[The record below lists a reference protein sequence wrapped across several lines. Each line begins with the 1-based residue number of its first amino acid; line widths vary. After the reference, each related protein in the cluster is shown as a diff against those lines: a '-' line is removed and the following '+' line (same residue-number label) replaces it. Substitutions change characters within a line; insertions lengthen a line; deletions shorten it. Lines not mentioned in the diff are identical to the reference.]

1 MTAST
6 RVDAELVRRGL
17 ARSRRHAAELV
28 ASGRVRVAGRAVTKA
43 SSAVADGADV
53 TVVPGADPEHEFASR
68 AGLKLAGALDAL
80 ARVPGGPR
88 VEGAACAD
96 LGASTGGFTDVL
108 LRRGAAHVVAVDVG
122 HDQLLPALRADDR
135 VTVVEGLNVRDL
147 TPADLAVTPE
157 LVVADLSFISL
168 TMVLP
173 AVAGV
178 LGPGAQALV
187 MVKPQFEVGRER
199 LGSGGVVRD
208 PALHAEAVRD
218 VAYAAERAGL
228 RTRAVVPS
236 PLPGPSGNREFFLWL
251 TPDTAAEVTGPGLR
265 GAGRDE
271 TGRAAGRDHT
281 DQAAG
286 RRSQAVAHAVAEAV
300 AWDPARGGPA
310 TAPGH
315 PPEPPAVVVPDGA
328 ARPDGTGRA
337 GGEGPGAPGDGHD
350 ALRADE
356 REEREP

>member
-28 ASGRVRVAGRAVTKA
+28 ASGRVRVASRVVAKP
-43 SSAVADGADV
+43 SSAVADGEDV
-53 TVVPGADPEHEFASR
+53 TVAPGPDPEHEFASR
-68 AGLKLAGALDAL
+68 AALKLVGALDAL
-80 ARVPGGPR
+80 ARVPGGPE
-88 VEGAACAD
+88 VAGAFCAD

-135 VTVVEGLNVRDL
+135 VTVVEGFNVRGL
-147 TPADLAVTPE
+147 TPADLAQAPD

-168 TMVLP
+168 TVVLP
-173 AVAGV
+173 AVASV
-178 LGPGAQALV
+178 LRPGSQALL

-208 PALHAEAVRD
+208 PALHAEAVRS
-218 VAYAAERAGL
+218 VAHAADRVGL

-251 TPDTAAEVTGPGLR
+251 MPAEELGGETHELALTAAVDT
-265 GAGRDE
+265 
-271 TGRAAGRDHT
+271 
-281 DQAAG
+281 
-286 RRSQAVAHAVAEAV
+286 AV
-300 AWDPARGGPA
+300 AWIP
-310 TAPGH
+310 APGGTANRPGD
-315 PPEPPAVVVPDGA
+315 PPEPPAVVVRDGQ
-328 ARPDGTGRA
+328 PEQVDGQTGGR
-337 GGEGPGAPGDGHD
+337 GDQQT
-350 ALRADE
+350 DE
-356 REEREP
+356 QKELEP

>member
-28 ASGRVRVAGRAVTKA
+28 AAGRVRVAGRAVVKP

-53 TVVPGADPEHEFASR
+53 VVVPGADPEHEFASR
-68 AGLKLAGALDAL
+68 AALKLAGALDAL
-80 ARVPGGPR
+80 ARVPGGPQ
-88 VEGAACAD
+88 VEGAYCAD

-122 HDQLLPALRADDR
+122 HDQLVPALRHDDR

-147 TPADLAVTPE
+147 TPDDLARSPD

-168 TMVLP
+168 TVVLP

-178 LGPGAQALV
+178 LEPGAQALL

-208 PALHAEAVRD
+208 PALHADAVRT
-218 VAYAAERAGL
+218 VSRAAAGSGL

-251 TPDTAAEVTGPGLR
+251 TPGRSADADHGADGDTDG
-265 GAGRDE
+265 
-271 TGRAAGRDHT
+271 
-281 DQAAG
+281 
-286 RRSQAVAHAVAEAV
+286 AVADAVAAAV
-300 AWDPARGGPA
+300 AWDPAQGGPA
-310 TAPGH
+310 AVPGH
-315 PPEPPAVVVPDGA
+315 PPEPPAVVV
-328 ARPDGTGRA
+328 
-337 GGEGPGAPGDGHD
+337 GE
-350 ALRADE
+350 RVDE